1 MGEEPSRGGELSSV
15 DGTLGVR
22 RIGYSVD
29 AYSWIARSRSPVG
42 ATLVAARA
50 GLLWMCGIAAG
61 HLALAPGALAAAA
74 PVEESQGR
82 EVLRQPDR
90 PAVRDDDPVESDS
103 DVNTLYY
110 EYQLLQDEVRRLHG
124 VVEELNHRMNRL
136 EQEQRERYIELDQRL
151 LELRGDGVAPGN
163 ADAGT
168 LDAPS
173 DVPPVPA
180 TEREAY
186 NVAFELLN
194 AARPLP
200 ESEQRPQYRRALAR
214 FQEIIDSYPN
224 GEFTANAFYWRGEIH
239 LALKEYEDA
248 REAFAQVDLL
258 YDDHPKVP
266 DALYKLGEVYSMLGD
281 IDRAR
286 EYLNRVIND
295 HPTSTA
301 AGLARKYLAE
311 LR

>member
-1 MGEEPSRGGELSSV
+1 MGV
-15 DGTLGVR
+15 AV
-22 RIGYSVD
+22 
-29 AYSWIARSRSPVG
+29 
-42 ATLVAARA
+42 VAARA
-50 GLLWMCGIAAG
+50 GLLSTCGFAAV
-61 HLALAPGALAAAA
+61 HLALAPVALAAAA

-82 EVLRQPDR
+82 EVLREPDR

-110 EYQLLQDEVRRLHG
+110 EYQLVQDEVRRLHG
-124 VVEELNHRMNRL
+124 VVEELNHRMDRL

-151 LELRGDGVAPGN
+151 LELRGEAVAPGDPD
-163 ADAGT
+163 ADT
-168 LDAPS
+168 PDAPS
-173 DVPPVPA
+173 DVPPAPA

-194 AARPLP
+194 TARPLP
-200 ESEQRPQYRRALAR
+200 ESERRPQYRRALALFR
-214 FQEIIDSYPN
+214 EIITNYPN

-248 REAFAQVDLL
+248 RAHFAQVELL
-258 YDDHPKVP
+258 YDDHSKVP

-281 IDRAR
+281 TDRAR

-301 AGLARKYLAE
+301 AGLAQKYLAE

>member
-1 MGEEPSRGGELSSV
+1 MC
-15 DGTLGVR
+15 
-22 RIGYSVD
+22 
-29 AYSWIARSRSPVG
+29 AFVG
-42 ATLVAARA
+42 AHMAFAA
-50 GLLWMCGIAAG
+50 
-61 HLALAPGALAAAA
+61 GALAAAA

-82 EVLRQPDR
+82 EVLREPDR
-90 PAVRDDDPVESDS
+90 PPVRDDDSAQPDS
-103 DVNTLYY
+103 DVDTMYY
-110 EYQLLQDEVRRLHG
+110 EFQFLQDEVRRLHG
-124 VVEELNHRMNRL
+124 VVEELNHRMDRL

-151 LELRGDGVAPGN
+151 LELRDGADQPGS
-163 ADAGT
+163 ADAPAP
-168 LDAPS
+168 DAPAN
-173 DVPPVPA
+173 VPPVPR

-194 AARPLP
+194 SARPLP
-200 ESEQRPQYRRALAR
+200 ESEQRPQYRRALTL
-214 FQEIIDSYPN
+214 FQDIIDGYPN

-266 DALYKLGEVYSMLGD
+266 DALYKLGEVYNMLGD
-281 IDRAR
+281 TASAR
-286 EYLNRVIND
+286 EYLTRVVND

>member
-1 MGEEPSRGGELSSV
+1 M
-15 DGTLGVR
+15 
-22 RIGYSVD
+22 GYSVD
-29 AYSWIARSRSPVG
+29 IGVPTARSRRAVG
-42 ATLVAARA
+42 AALVAARID
-50 GLLWMCGIAAG
+50 LLPICAFAAAHLVIAA
-61 HLALAPGALAAAA
+61 GALAAAA
-74 PVEESQGR
+74 PVQESQGR
-82 EVLRQPDR
+82 DVQREPVR
-90 PAVRDDDPVESDS
+90 PAVRDDDPVESDP
-103 DVNTLYY
+103 DGNTLYY
-110 EYQLLQDEVRRLHG
+110 EFQLMQDEVRRLHG
-124 VVEELNHRMNRL
+124 VVEELNHRMDRL

-151 LELRGDGVAPGN
+151 LELRDGTGQPGN

-168 LDAPS
+168 PDAPAN
-173 DVPPVPA
+173 VPPVPR

-194 AARPLP
+194 SARPLP
-200 ESEQRPQYRRALAR
+200 ESEQRPQYRRALAL
-214 FQEIIDSYPN
+214 FQDIIDSYPN
-224 GEFTANAFYWRGEIH
+224 GQFTANAFYWRGEIH

-266 DALYKLGEVYSMLGD
+266 DALYKLGEVYNMLGD
-281 IDRAR
+281 TTSAR
-286 EYLNRVIND
+286 EYLTRVVND

>member
-1 MGEEPSRGGELSSV
+1 
-15 DGTLGVR
+15 
-22 RIGYSVD
+22 
-29 AYSWIARSRSPVG
+29 
-42 ATLVAARA
+42 
-50 GLLWMCGIAAG
+50 MCGFAAG
-61 HLALAPGALAAAA
+61 HLALAAGALAAAA
-74 PVEESQGR
+74 PVQESQGR
-82 EVLRQPDR
+82 DVLRAPDR
-90 PAVRDDDPVESDS
+90 PAVRDDDAAQPGS

-124 VVEELNHRMNRL
+124 VVEEQNHRMDRL

-151 LELRGDGVAPGN
+151 LELRGDGAAPGN
-163 ADAGT
+163 EDADT
-168 LDAPS
+168 PDAPS

-186 NVAFELLN
+186 NVAIELVN
-194 AARPLP
+194 TARPLP
-200 ESEQRPQYRRALAR
+200 ESEQRPQYRRALALFR
-214 FQEIIDSYPN
+214 DIISNYPN

-248 REAFAQVDLL
+248 RAHFAQVDLL

-281 IDRAR
+281 TERAR
-286 EYLNRVIND
+286 QYLNRVIND

>member
-1 MGEEPSRGGELSSV
+1 M
-15 DGTLGVR
+15 
-22 RIGYSVD
+22 GYSVD
-29 AYSWIARSRSPVG
+29 IGVPTTRSRRAVG
-42 ATLVAARA
+42 AALVAARID
-50 GLLWMCGIAAG
+50 LLPICAFAAA
-61 HLALAPGALAAAA
+61 HLVLASGALAAAA
-74 PVEESQGR
+74 PVQESQGR
-82 EVLRQPDR
+82 DVQREPVR
-90 PAVRDDDPVESDS
+90 PAVRDDDPVESDP
-103 DVNTLYY
+103 DGNTLYY
-110 EYQLLQDEVRRLHG
+110 EFQLMQDEVRRLHG
-124 VVEELNHRMNRL
+124 VVEELNHRMDRL

-151 LELRGDGVAPGN
+151 LELRDGTGQPGN

-168 LDAPS
+168 PDAPAN
-173 DVPPVPA
+173 VPPVPR

-194 AARPLP
+194 SARPLP
-200 ESEQRPQYRRALAR
+200 ESEQRPQYRRALAL
-214 FQEIIDSYPN
+214 FQDIIDSYPN

-266 DALYKLGEVYSMLGD
+266 DALYKLGEVYNMLGD
-281 IDRAR
+281 TESAR
-286 EYLNRVIND
+286 EYLTRVVND